1 MTMTDFIA
9 LLQERY
15 ETINQATLDDL
26 SALVKTLSDSDRDIL
41 WEAFIDSYEY
51 NVPPKRATFKKLI
64 HKAGLRERKNDK
76 VYFGYC
82 KRCKTGYPTDIRV
95 CHYCGRELSIC
106 VGPDLPERYLEMK
119 RYCETCSRFTEG
131 ITGSVC
137 KFYGYDSHRWGLSEE
152 DTIEQLEVCRIC
164 PCRLC
169 CYEERIILHEPHRYR
184 EMAARGEFNGETGYV
199 LKNGKGSNICLS
211 SMDGHHKD
219 IDCKVD

>member
-1 MTMTDFIA
+1 MTTTDFIA

-15 ETINQATLDDL
+15 ETITQATLDDL

-184 EMAARGEFNGETGYV
+184 EMAARGEFNGETGHV
-199 LKNGKGSNICLS
+199 FKNDKGSNICLS
-211 SMDGHHKD
+211 SIDGHHKD